1 MSGIALGLVDDQFIH
16 GEIGLRWCAVTDAE
30 LVIIINDELAKDKLK
45 QGLMD
50 MQIIDTI
57 IPRYYSIET
66 AINKLPVI
74 NQKDKKSIVIFDTME
89 ALYSVVDAG
98 VKLNN
103 IIISSVPAALGRRM
117 INHSVAL
124 SEAEIKRLSD
134 IEGNGNRIFISS
146 DPDTR
151 NIPLD
156 EIYNLTN

>member
-1 MSGIALGLVDDQFIH
+1 MSGIALSLVDDQFIH

-30 LVIIINDELAKDKLK
+30 LVIIINDKLAKDKLQ

-66 AINKLPVI
+66 AINKLPI
-74 NQKDKKSIVIFDTME
+74 IDQKDKTSIVVFDTME
-89 ALYSVVDAG
+89 DLFRVVDAG
-98 VKLNN
+98 VQLNN
-103 IIISSVPAALGRRM
+103 IIISNVPAKSGKKI

-124 SEAEIKRLSD
+124 SEEEITHLKKLESQ
-134 IEGNGNRIFISS
+134 GNRIFISS

-156 EIYNLTN
+156 EINI